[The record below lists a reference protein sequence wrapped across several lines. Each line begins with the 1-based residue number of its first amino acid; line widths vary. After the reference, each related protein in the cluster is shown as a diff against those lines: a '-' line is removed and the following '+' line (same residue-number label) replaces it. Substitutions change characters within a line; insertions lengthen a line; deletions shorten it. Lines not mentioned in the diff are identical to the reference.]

1 MKYFETLLIE
11 MQNLFSLL
19 NSTKFVY
26 FLHFSGDILQPTN
39 NILTPQS
46 SAFVDDATLL
56 KQTSLANVGQTW
68 SNAPLN
74 IDLDNLMS
82 TKSKSSNQS
91 LSMNQ
96 LKLQSPVKQQQSP
109 VPPMMSPQPSAP
121 LHINNNAVNNNFS
134 NVNNNFAAMFS
145 PTQTQPQPNN
155 LSGNVQTAATNQQ
168 PFFGNLMATVNPNA
182 NNLNNQFN
190 AFQ

>member
-1 MKYFETLLIE
+1 M
-11 MQNLFSLL
+11 
-19 NSTKFVY
+19 
-26 FLHFSGDILQPTN
+26 QPTN

-46 SAFVDDATLL
+46 SAQVDDDTKSTVPA
-56 KQTSLANVGQTW
+56 LANVGQTW

-82 TKSKSSNQS
+82 NKSKSSNQS

-96 LKLQSPVKQQQSP
+96 LKLQSPVKQQQQQQQQHPQSP
-109 VPPMMSPQPSAP
+109 VTPMMSPPP
-121 LHINNNAVNNNFS
+121 LHINNNAVNNNF
-134 NVNNNFAAMFS
+134 NNLNNNFGAMFS
-145 PTQTQPQPNN
+145 PTQQQQPNI
-155 LSGNVQTAATNQQ
+155 LSGNVQATTNQQ
-168 PFFGNLMATVNPNA
+168 PFFGSNLMATANPNA